1 LDRFALQPGVSAYR
15 YRTPQKEHLFF
26 VPEGNGPWR
35 CLGWES
41 DASFVHA
48 VFDRFGGKLA
58 IAFCSGSYVDM
69 EGNRILSTSKRV
81 RYAWGKGKPGEI
93 VLLASDPK
101 DEA

>member
-1 LDRFALQPGVSAYR
+1 
-15 YRTPQKEHLFF
+15 
-26 VPEGNGPWR
+26 
-35 CLGWES
+35 
-41 DASFVHA
+41 
-48 VFDRFGGKLA
+48 
-58 IAFCSGSYVDM
+58 M